1 MPRLTLPMI
10 RYLQIAGLK
19 LRAAAHSVAAHADV
33 PGYRQLPAAAR
44 IRLNVLSLACFLG
57 SAACARVFCALGTW
71 LLVTYILIWSHDLR
85 GPAAA
90 ALPSSALLWLL
101 PWVAAIRRRQI
112 ARLLGGRWEHS

>member
-1 MPRLTLPMI
+1 MI

-57 SAACARVFCALGTW
+57 SAACVRVFCALCTW
-71 LLVTYILIWSHDLR
+71 LLVTYIVIWSHDLR

-112 ARLLGGRWEHS
+112 SRLLGGRWEHS